1 MQSQTIVF
9 LEDDEA
15 LRSYYSAV
23 LEANDFTVIQDCNS
37 KRIAELVKLHQPC
50 LLISD
55 LVMPEHEGIEGILSL
70 IGKFNVPIIAI
81 SSYQQYLQ
89 IAKPMVQATIRKP
102 ISAEELLTAVQTVLN
117 REGRRA

>member
-1 MQSQTIVF
+1 MQSKTIVF
-9 LEDDEA
+9 LQDDEA

-23 LEANDFTVIQDCNS
+23 LEAHGFTVVQDANS
-37 KRIAELVKLHQPC
+37 KRIADLVKLHQPC